1 MSAVFRSSWL
11 LFSLA
16 VTSLLP
22 APLSGGEVTERQ
34 AEGVSPFRR
43 NTGPAEQTL
52 SASQQFIVHGTDA
65 TVRAHVCGVLERL
78 RDDFVHLIGGRAP
91 KNDPTTGAPIQ
102 EATPGAIAL
111 PAGEI
116 HMAQTGIAD
125 DTNVYNAAV
134 AEVGDN
140 DVHRRAVIGVSVVS
154 SDRRHANEMLD
165 TILSFVSTASEA
177 LVLERAIEIETYED
191 HFGLERDLG

>member
-1 MSAVFRSSWL
+1 MVVGIARVVLGIPGAQSLKDKRS
-11 LFSLA
+11 
-16 VTSLLP
+16 V
-22 APLSGGEVTERQ
+22 V
-34 AEGVSPFRR
+34 RR
-43 NTGPAEQTL
+43 V
-52 SASQQFIVHGTDA
+52 IDR
-65 TVRAHVCGVLERL
+65 VRAK
-78 RDDFVHLIGGRAP
+78 F
-91 KNDPTTGAPIQ
+91 
-102 EATPGAIAL
+102 
-111 PAGEI
+111 
-116 HMAQTGIAD
+116 
-125 DTNVYNAAV
+125 NAAV